1 MDRGTAV
8 VGVGGFE
15 SIGTEVFLVV
25 KFFFAKPV
33 PVVDMAVSICMA
45 ITVVS
50 LCMAIITVIC
60 MATITVICMAVPVPL
75 PILSI
80 LFISVYLIFQTT
92 HIIPVPLP
100 TKLTLIF
107 ILFFLTTIPIQFI
120 VNLFFLFKI
129 FSCIVGDLLVQ
140 TRPTMVIIVELFLLY
155 LTYIRAVLA
164 LSIIIHDCLFI
175 LKSHIDLLTIIFQ
188 CPPSLIRLFYVLL
201 SCKKFLHFLVYGEAA
216 TDK

>member
-25 KFFFAKPV
+25 KFFLTKPV

-45 ITVVS
+45 ITVV
-50 LCMAIITVIC
+50 AIC
-60 MATITVICMAVPVPL
+60 MATITVVCMAVPVPL

-188 CPPSLIRLFYVLL
+188 RPPSLIRLFYIFLL
-201 SCKKFLHFLVYGEAA
+201 C
-216 TDK
+216 